1 MSASDPTRSPL
12 DRLSSDRLSSDRPA
26 LDRPPVHEPATSF
39 QFWGRDRGAFG
50 RPPGVRWFERLR
62 DDPRIGVA
70 ALLATALVAGVLWYR
85 IGIDAADEPVGAST
99 TSPATEQVTPSTT
112 RVAARADG
120 AGGPEPAGGE
130 DGGGGGGETEPAGG
144 DVVVHVAGAVVRP
157 GIVRLHTGDRV
168 VDALEGAG
176 GAVPGAALDQL
187 NLAAKVAD
195 GQWIG
200 VGLPGQALVAPGSA
214 SAGGAAPGGTAAG
227 TDGLAGTAGL
237 VNLNTATQ
245 AEVELLPGIGP
256 VLGAAILRER
266 DERGGFRSV
275 DELRSVRGI
284 GEKRFADL
292 RDLVTV

>member
-1 MSASDPTRSPL
+1 VSASDPTRSP
-12 DRLSSDRLSSDRPA
+12 

-39 QFWGRDRGAFG
+39 EFWGRDRGAFG

-120 AGGPEPAGGE
+120 AGDE
-130 DGGGGGGETEPAGG
+130 DGGGGGETEPAGG

-200 VGLPGQALVAPGSA
+200 VGLPGQALIAPGSA
-214 SAGGAAPGGTAAG
+214 STGGAAPGGTAAG
-227 TDGLAGTAGL
+227 TDGLAGTGGP